1 MMKKV
6 MMNKIKTRKNMK
18 KTRKNMNKVDIETI
32 EPAFE
37 RNLEKLCTR
46 SSKAMSD
53 EYIGL
58 PDGTVLIVTKLA
70 MFKG

>member
-37 RNLEKLCTR
+37 RNLEKLCTI
-46 SSKAMSD
+46 SSKPYLTS
-53 EYIGL
+53 I
-58 PDGTVLIVTKLA
+58 LA
-70 MFKG
+70 CPMEQS